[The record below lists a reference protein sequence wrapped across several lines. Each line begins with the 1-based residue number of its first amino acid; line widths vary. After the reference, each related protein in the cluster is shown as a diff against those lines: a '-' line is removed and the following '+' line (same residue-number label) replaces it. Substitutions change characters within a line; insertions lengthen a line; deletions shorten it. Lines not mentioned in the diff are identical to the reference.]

1 MPKETAMGF
10 STKQILSAVF
20 FCSVGLVYSS
30 PAIGDDRP
38 AAKEGS
44 SAVQQD
50 ATPAPAADAAEQTK
64 QPPTT
69 QPLSLFG
76 SDSDAKSA
84 DPQKL
89 PEGQTVAVSSIG
101 QIDLHVKDLELTQ
114 VLQLL
119 SIQSQRNI
127 VATKGV
133 SGSISA
139 DLYGVDF
146 YEALDAILH
155 TNGFGYR
162 EKGNFIYV
170 YTAAEIK
177 AMQDAERKLTKR
189 LVRLNYLTA
198 GDAAKFVTPL
208 LSGAGSITVS
218 AESTTGFQASV
229 ADGGANTNAH
239 GDMMIIRDYAEN
251 VDDIASVIKELD
263 VKPKQVEVEATIL
276 QARLNEDNAF
286 GVDLTILADF
296 AASEFTSPLT
306 AIDQLISG
314 TGPSG
319 SGQAIQTTVGQTGTG
334 ESGARVGII
343 SKNIAAFVKAL
354 DSVTDTTVLATPK
367 ILVLNR
373 QKADMLVGEKLGYL
387 STTTTDTSATQTV
400 EFLEVGTQLTL
411 RPFISDDG
419 YVRLELRP
427 SISDG
432 ETRTV
437 GSSVI
442 PNETTQE
449 LTTNVMVRSG
459 QTVVLGGLFKEDTT
473 VSRRQVPYVGDIPI
487 LGAAFKGQE
496 DTVTRSEVIFL
507 VTPTIVKDETLAEV
521 GDRTAE
527 TVETLRQGSRSGLLP
542 FSRTKLTAA
551 HVRDALKY
559 QQEGKR
565 DKALWEAEVA
575 LSLDATCIEAIR
587 LKEELTGKRI
597 YWPDTG
603 IMRET
608 VEGVINKQI
617 ENNPAPHSAAPATQP
632 ADTSAVQA
640 PATPAAVQAAAIPA
654 ATPAIDQAQ
663 PEAPSSNATAV
674 VDERAAL
681 EAGSPTE

>member
-1 MPKETAMGF
+1 MRF

-30 PAIGDDRP
+30 PAIGADQP
-38 AAKEGS
+38 AS
-44 SAVQQD
+44 D
-50 ATPAPAADAAEQTK
+50 APASGA
-64 QPPTT
+64 PTT

-76 SDSDAKSA
+76 SDADAKAA
-84 DPQKL
+84 DPRKL
-89 PEGQTVAVSSIG
+89 PEGQTVAVGSLG

-146 YEALDAILH
+146 FEALDAILH

-189 LVRLNYLTA
+189 MVRLNYLTA

-218 AESTTGFQASV
+218 ADSAAGFQASI
-229 ADGGANTNAH
+229 ADGGANTSAH
-239 GDMMIIRDYAEN
+239 GDVMIIRDYAEN
-251 VDDIASVIKELD
+251 VDDIAGVIKDLD

-306 AIDQLISG
+306 VIDQIISG
-314 TGPSG
+314 TGPD
-319 SGQAIQTTVGQTGTG
+319 SGQAIQTTVGQTASGQ
-334 ESGARVGII
+334 SGARIGII

-400 EFLEVGTQLTL
+400 EFLEVGTQLSL

-419 YVRLELRP
+419 FVRLELRP

-437 GSSVI
+437 GTSVI

-496 DTVTRSEVIFL
+496 DTVSRTEVIFL
-507 VTPTIVKDETLAEV
+507 VTPTIVKDETLAEA
-521 GDRTAE
+521 GGRTLD
-527 TVETLRQGSRSGLLP
+527 TVETLRQGARSGLLP

-587 LKEELTGKRI
+587 LKEEITGKRI

-608 VEGVINKQI
+608 VEGVIKQQI
-617 ENNPAPHSAAPATQP
+617 KDNPAPQSAAPATQP
-632 ADTSAVQA
+632 AGNAAAQATPASAQAQAAQA
-640 PATPAAVQAAAIPA
+640 PARTSAQAQAADAIG
-654 ATPAIDQAQ
+654 
-663 PEAPSSNATAV
+663 APSGNATAG
-674 VDERAAL
+674 VDETPA
-681 EAGSPTE
+681 E